1 MPRPGV
7 AIRAP
12 GTFSLVER
20 WWQVYASR
28 AGLTSEM
35 DWAPWERQRFR
46 PRHAPNAATNLNLL
60 CVSVV
65 AASFN
70 ANHPNLEARRLN
82 LTCQSI

>member
-12 GTFSLVER
+12 GTFSSVER

-46 PRHAPNAATNLNLL
+46 PNAATNLNLL
-60 CVSVV
+60 CVSGVGP
-65 AASFN
+65 AGTARP
-70 ANHPNLEARRLN
+70 PNLEAHRLN
-82 LTCQSI
+82 LKCQSI